1 MARPVKEGL
10 DYFPLDVDFAV
21 NDKTEA
27 IMGEFGPKGVLFM
40 IYLLSA
46 VYQNGYYLQWNK
58 LKQMQL
64 ANRIEGVSPE
74 LANQI
79 VNRLIAYGTFSEELF
94 DSAKVLTSQRI
105 QETYEDAT
113 KRRKSQ
119 KPTKYWINVDIN
131 ADSTG
136 VNDDINQQS
145 KVKESKVNKSKV
157 NKSKVNNYDDD
168 AGVTREQVIND
179 WTNLWGFPNG
189 IARPEIDE
197 WLEEFKPEVIAYAI
211 WIAGEHQIGSN
222 ACLKY
227 VRAIVAGWK
236 KRNITTLEQA
246 KKAAAN
252 HDDRMKSERKPSVYS
267 KPRRKEVTPK
277 WMQKGASQADSKS
290 NSSDDQQDDMSDEA
304 FLAFMNSQEEAK

>member
-27 IMGEFGPKGVLFM
+27 IMGEFGPKDVLFM

-64 ANRIEGVSPE
+64 ANRIAGVSPE

-94 DSAKVLTSQRI
+94 NSAKVLTSQRI

-131 ADSTG
+131 KDTSV
-136 VNDDINQQS
+136 VNVDINPQ
-145 KVKESKVNKSKV
+145 SKVNKSKS

-197 WLEEFKPEVIAYAI
+197 WLAELKPELVAYAI
-211 WIAGEHQIGSN
+211 QIAGEHDVQSRG
-222 ACLKY
+222 ALKY

-252 HDDRMKSERKPSVYS
+252 HDDRIKSERKPSGYS

-277 WMQKGASQADSKS
+277 WMQKGASQADSKP

>member
-94 DSAKVLTSQRI
+94 NSAKVLTSQRI

-131 ADSTG
+131 KDTSV
-136 VNDDINQQS
+136 VNVDINTQ
-145 KVKESKVNKSKV
+145 SKVNKSKS

-189 IARPEIDE
+189 VARPEIDE
-197 WLEEFKPEVIAYAI
+197 WLVALKPELVAYAI
-211 WIAGEHQIGSN
+211 QIAGEHDVQSRG
-222 ACLKY
+222 ALKY
-227 VRAIVAGWK
+227 LRAVIKGWQQRK
-236 KRNITTLEQA
+236 ITTLAQA
-246 KKAAAN
+246 KQAIADHDKRLAN
-252 HDDRMKSERKPSVYS
+252 ANKPGGYS
-267 KPRRKEVTPK
+267 KPRRKEIMPK
-277 WMQKGASQADSKS
+277 WAQSDASQADSKS

>member
-1 MARPVKEGL
+1 MARPIKEGL

-94 DSAKVLTSQRI
+94 NSAKVLTSQRI

-131 ADSTG
+131 KDTSV
-136 VNDDINQQS
+136 VNVDINTQS
-145 KVKESKVNKSKV
+145 KVKESKV

-189 IARPEIDE
+189 VARPEIDE
-197 WLEEFKPEVIAYAI
+197 WLAVLKPEFVAYAI
-211 WIAGEHQIGSN
+211 QIAGEHDVQSRG
-222 ACLKY
+222 ALKY
-227 VRAIVAGWK
+227 LRAVIKGWQQRK
-236 KRNITTLEQA
+236 ITTLAQA
-246 KKAAAN
+246 KQATADHDKRLAN
-252 HDDRMKSERKPSVYS
+252 ANKPGGYS
-267 KPRRKEVTPK
+267 KPRRKEITPK
-277 WMQKGASQADSKS
+277 WMQNGASQVDSKP
-290 NSSDDQQDDMSDEA
+290 NSSDNQQDDMSDEE
-304 FLAFMNSQEEAK
+304 FLALMNSQEEAK

>member
-94 DSAKVLTSQRI
+94 NSAKVLTSQRI

-131 ADSTG
+131 KDTSV
-136 VNDDINQQS
+136 VNVDINPQ
-145 KVKESKVNKSKV
+145 SKVNKSKS

-179 WTNLWGFPNG
+179 WTTLWGFPNG
-189 IARPEIDE
+189 VARPEIDE
-197 WLEEFKPEVIAYAI
+197 WLAVLKPELVAYAI
-211 WIAGEHQIGSN
+211 QIAGEHDVQSRG
-222 ACLKY
+222 ALKY
-227 VRAIVAGWK
+227 LRAVIKGWQQRK
-236 KRNITTLEQA
+236 ITTLAQA
-246 KKAAAN
+246 KQATADHDKRLAN
-252 HDDRMKSERKPSVYS
+252 ANKPGGYS
-267 KPRRKEVTPK
+267 KPRHKEIMPK
-277 WMQKGASQADSKS
+277 WAQSDASQADSKS

>member
-27 IMGEFGPKGVLFM
+27 IMGEFGSKGVLFM

-94 DSAKVLTSQRI
+94 NSAKVLTSQRI

-131 ADSTG
+131 KDTSV
-136 VNDDINQQS
+136 VNVDINPQ
-145 KVKESKVNKSKV
+145 SKVNKSKS

-211 WIAGEHQIGSN
+211 WVAGEHQIRSN

-252 HDDRMKSERKPSVYS
+252 HDDRIKSERKPSGYS

-290 NSSDDQQDDMSDEA
+290 SSSDDQQDDMSDEA

>member
-94 DSAKVLTSQRI
+94 NSAKVLTSQRI

-119 KPTKYWINVDIN
+119 KPTKYLINVDIN
-131 ADSTG
+131 KDTSV
-136 VNDDINQQS
+136 VNVDINTQ
-145 KVKESKVNKSKV
+145 SKVNKSKS

-211 WIAGEHQIGSN
+211 WVAGEHQIRSN

-252 HDDRMKSERKPSVYS
+252 HDDRMKSERKPSGYS

-277 WMQKGASQADSKS
+277 WMQKGASQADSKP
-290 NSSDDQQDDMSDEA
+290 NSSDNEQDDMSDEA

>member
-94 DSAKVLTSQRI
+94 NSAKVLTSQRI

-145 KVKESKVNKSKV
+145 KVKERKVNKSKA
-157 NKSKVNNYDDD
+157 NQNDPFSSENLNNLSNNTP
-168 AGVTREQVIND
+168 ARTRGDIFKDIEAEFGRGLSPIEMETVSSWFD
-179 WTNLWGFPNG
+179 KDNLDPDIVFLALREASLNQ
-189 IARPEIDE
+189 
-197 WLEEFKPEVIAYAI
+197 AYSI
-211 WIAGEHQIGSN
+211 
-222 ACLKY
+222 KY
-227 VRAIVAGWK
+227 MDRTLLNWQ
-236 KRNITTLEQA
+236 KRNLRTATEIEKYNEAYRQDKLGRESEPIAKQSGQNAVPHIPLFKLGEQQ
-246 KKAAAN
+246 N
-252 HDDRMKSERKPSVYS
+252 
-267 KPRRKEVTPK
+267 
-277 WMQKGASQADSKS
+277 
-290 NSSDDQQDDMSDEA
+290 
-304 FLAFMNSQEEAK
+304 

>member
-94 DSAKVLTSQRI
+94 NSAKVLTSQRI

-119 KPTKYWINVDIN
+119 KPTKYWINADINKDTSVVNVDIN
-131 ADSTG
+131 P
-136 VNDDINQQS
+136 QS
-145 KVKESKVNKSKV
+145 KVKESKV

-211 WIAGEHQIGSN
+211 WVAGEHQIGSN

-236 KRNITTLEQA
+236 KRNITTLDQA

-252 HDDRMKSERKPSVYS
+252 HDDRMKSERKPSGYS

-277 WMQKGASQADSKS
+277 WMQNGASQADSKP
-290 NSSDDQQDDMSDEA
+290 NSSDNQQDDMSDED
-304 FLAFMNSQEEAK
+304 FLALVNSQEEAK

>member
-94 DSAKVLTSQRI
+94 NSAKVLTSQRI

-119 KPTKYWINVDIN
+119 KPNKYWINVDIN
-131 ADSTG
+131 KDTSV
-136 VNDDINQQS
+136 VNVDINPQ
-145 KVKESKVNKSKV
+145 SKVNKSKS
-157 NKSKVNNYDDD
+157 NKNKVNNYDDD

-211 WIAGEHQIGSN
+211 WVAGEHQIGSN

-252 HDDRMKSERKPSVYS
+252 HDDRMKSERKPSGYS

-277 WMQKGASQADSKS
+277 WMQNGASQADSQP
-290 NSSDDQQDDMSDEA
+290 NSSDNQQEDMSDEA

>member
-94 DSAKVLTSQRI
+94 NSAKVLTSQRI

-131 ADSTG
+131 KDTSV
-136 VNDDINQQS
+136 VNVDINPQS
-145 KVKESKVNKSKV
+145 KVNESKVNKSKSNN
-157 NKSKVNNYDDD
+157 NKKNKTKPRDPRDRIQQEF
-168 AGVTREQVIND
+168 TEQVWSIYPKKRDFQKAYNAYYAAKVEGVSLETIVAKINEYKAYLKLHGTGEYYTKSLD
-179 WTNLWGFPNG
+179 NWLGGRGWM
-189 IARPEIDE
+189 DE
-197 WLEEFKPEVIAYAI
+197 YDMTPPTQPAAD
-211 WIAGEHQIGSN
+211 GSN
-222 ACLKY
+222 QTSKEAQTY
-227 VRAIVAGWK
+227 VR
-236 KRNITTLEQA
+236 N
-246 KKAAAN
+246 
-252 HDDRMKSERKPSVYS
+252 D
-267 KPRRKEVTPK
+267 
-277 WMQKGASQADSKS
+277 
-290 NSSDDQQDDMSDEA
+290 
-304 FLAFMNSQEEAK
+304 F

>member
-94 DSAKVLTSQRI
+94 NSAKVLTSQRI

-131 ADSTG
+131 KDTSV
-136 VNDDINQQS
+136 VNVDINTQ
-145 KVKESKVNKSKV
+145 SKVNKSKS
-157 NKSKVNNYDDD
+157 NKSK
-168 AGVTREQVIND
+168 
-179 WTNLWGFPNG
+179 
-189 IARPEIDE
+189 
-197 WLEEFKPEVIAYAI
+197 
-211 WIAGEHQIGSN
+211 
-222 ACLKY
+222 
-227 VRAIVAGWK
+227 
-236 KRNITTLEQA
+236 
-246 KKAAAN
+246 
-252 HDDRMKSERKPSVYS
+252 
-267 KPRRKEVTPK
+267 
-277 WMQKGASQADSKS
+277 
-290 NSSDDQQDDMSDEA
+290 
-304 FLAFMNSQEEAK
+304 

>member
-94 DSAKVLTSQRI
+94 NSAKVLTSQRI

-131 ADSTG
+131 KDTSV
-136 VNDDINQQS
+136 VNVNINPQ
-145 KVKESKVNKSKV
+145 SKVNKSKS

-211 WIAGEHQIGSN
+211 WVAGEHQIRSN

-252 HDDRMKSERKPSVYS
+252 HDDRIKSERKPSGYS

-277 WMQKGASQADSKS
+277 WMQKGASQADSKP
-290 NSSDDQQDDMSDEA
+290 NSSDNEQDDMSDEA

>member
-94 DSAKVLTSQRI
+94 NSAKVLTSQRI

-131 ADSTG
+131 KDTSV
-136 VNDDINQQS
+136 VNVNINPQ
-145 KVKESKVNKSKV
+145 SKVNKSKS

-189 IARPEIDE
+189 VARPEIDE
-197 WLEEFKPEVIAYAI
+197 WLAVLKPELVAYAI
-211 WIAGEHQIGSN
+211 QIAGEHDVQSRG
-222 ACLKY
+222 ALKY
-227 VRAIVAGWK
+227 LRAVIKGWQQRK
-236 KRNITTLEQA
+236 ITTLAQA
-246 KKAAAN
+246 KQATTDHDKRLAN
-252 HDDRMKSERKPSVYS
+252 ANKPGGYS
-267 KPRRKEVTPK
+267 KPHRKEIMPK
-277 WMQKGASQADSKS
+277 WAQNDASRADSKP

>member
-94 DSAKVLTSQRI
+94 NSAKVLTSQRI

-131 ADSTG
+131 KDTSV
-136 VNDDINQQS
+136 VNVDINTQ
-145 KVKESKVNKSKV
+145 SKVNKSKS

-197 WLEEFKPEVIAYAI
+197 WLAALKPELVAYAI
-211 WIAGEHQIGSN
+211 QIAGEHDVQSRG
-222 ACLKY
+222 ALKY
-227 VRAIVAGWK
+227 LRAVIKGWQQRK
-236 KRNITTLEQA
+236 ITTLAQA
-246 KKAAAN
+246 KQATADHDKRLAN
-252 HDDRMKSERKPSVYS
+252 ANKPGGYS
-267 KPRRKEVTPK
+267 KPRRKEIMPK
-277 WMQKGASQADSKS
+277 WAQSDASQADSKS

>member
-64 ANRIEGVSPE
+64 ANRIQGVSPE

-94 DSAKVLTSQRI
+94 NSAKVLTSQRI

-131 ADSTG
+131 KDTSV
-136 VNDDINQQS
+136 VNADINPQ
-145 KVKESKVNKSKV
+145 SKVNKSKS

-197 WLEEFKPEVIAYAI
+197 WLAALKPELVAYAI
-211 WIAGEHQIGSN
+211 RIAGEHDVQSHG
-222 ACLKY
+222 ALKY
-227 VRAIVAGWK
+227 LRAVIKGWQQRK
-236 KRNITTLEQA
+236 ITTLAQA
-246 KKAAAN
+246 KQATTDHDKRLAN
-252 HDDRMKSERKPSVYS
+252 ANKPGGYS
-267 KPRRKEVTPK
+267 KPHRKEIMPK
-277 WMQKGASQADSKS
+277 WAQSDASQADSKS

>member
-94 DSAKVLTSQRI
+94 NSAKVLTSQRI

-131 ADSTG
+131 KDTSV
-136 VNDDINQQS
+136 VNVDINPQ
-145 KVKESKVNKSKV
+145 SKVNKSKS

-211 WIAGEHQIGSN
+211 WVAGEHQIRSN

-252 HDDRMKSERKPSVYS
+252 HDDRIKSERKPSGYS

-277 WMQKGASQADSKS
+277 WMQKGSSQADSKS
-290 NSSDDQQDDMSDEA
+290 SSSDDQQDDMSDEA

>member
-94 DSAKVLTSQRI
+94 NSAKVLTSQRI

-131 ADSTG
+131 KDTSV
-136 VNDDINQQS
+136 VNVDINPQ
-145 KVKESKVNKSKV
+145 SKVNKSKS

-179 WTNLWGFPNG
+179 WANLWGFPNG

-197 WLEEFKPEVIAYAI
+197 WLAALKPELVAYAI
-211 WIAGEHQIGSN
+211 QIAGEHDVQSRG
-222 ACLKY
+222 ALKY
-227 VRAIVAGWK
+227 LRAVIKGWQQRK
-236 KRNITTLEQA
+236 ITTLAQA
-246 KKAAAN
+246 KQATADHDKRLAN
-252 HDDRMKSERKPSVYS
+252 ANKPSGYS
-267 KPRRKEVTPK
+267 KPHRKEIMPK
-277 WMQKGASQADSKS
+277 WAQSDASQADSKS
-290 NSSDDQQDDMSDEA
+290 NSNDDQQDDMSDEA

>member
-64 ANRIEGVSPE
+64 ANRIAGVSPE

-94 DSAKVLTSQRI
+94 NSAKVLTSQRI

-131 ADSTG
+131 KDTSV
-136 VNDDINQQS
+136 VNVDINPQ
-145 KVKESKVNKSKV
+145 SKVNKSKS

-197 WLEEFKPEVIAYAI
+197 WLAELKPELVAYAI
-211 WIAGEHQIGSN
+211 QIAGEHDVQSRG
-222 ACLKY
+222 ALKY

-252 HDDRMKSERKPSVYS
+252 HDDRIKSERKPSGYS

-277 WMQKGASQADSKS
+277 WMQKGASQADSKP

>member
-94 DSAKVLTSQRI
+94 NSAKVLTSQRI

-119 KPTKYWINVDIN
+119 KPTKYWINADIN
-131 ADSTG
+131 KDTSV
-136 VNDDINQQS
+136 VNVGINPQS
-145 KVKESKVNKSKV
+145 KVKESKV

-211 WIAGEHQIGSN
+211 WVAGEHQIGSN

-252 HDDRMKSERKPSVYS
+252 HDDRMKSERKPSGYS

-277 WMQKGASQADSKS
+277 WMQNGASQADSKP

>member
-94 DSAKVLTSQRI
+94 NSAKVLTSQRI

-119 KPTKYWINVDIN
+119 KPTKYWIDVDINKDTSVVNVDIN
-131 ADSTG
+131 P
-136 VNDDINQQS
+136 Q
-145 KVKESKVNKSKV
+145 SKVNKSKS

-211 WIAGEHQIGSN
+211 WVAGEHQIRSN

-252 HDDRMKSERKPSVYS
+252 HDDRIKSERKPSGYS

-290 NSSDDQQDDMSDEA
+290 SSSDDQQDDMSDEA

>member
-64 ANRIEGVSPE
+64 ANRIAGVSPE

-94 DSAKVLTSQRI
+94 NSDKVLTSQRI

-119 KPTKYWINVDIN
+119 KPTKYWVNVDIN
-131 ADSTG
+131 KDTSV
-136 VNDDINQQS
+136 VNVDINTQ
-145 KVKESKVNKSKV
+145 SKVNKSKS

-211 WIAGEHQIGSN
+211 WVAGEHQIGSN

-252 HDDRMKSERKPSVYS
+252 HDDRIKSERKPSGYS

-277 WMQKGASQADSKS
+277 WMQNGASQADSKP
-290 NSSDDQQDDMSDEA
+290 NSSDNQQDDMSDDD
-304 FLAFMNSQEEAK
+304 FLALMNSQEEAK

>member
-94 DSAKVLTSQRI
+94 NSAKVLTSQRI

-131 ADSTG
+131 KDTSV
-136 VNDDINQQS
+136 VNVNINPQ
-145 KVKESKVNKSKV
+145 SKVNKSKS

-189 IARPEIDE
+189 VARPEIDE

-211 WIAGEHQIGSN
+211 WVAGEHQIRSN

-252 HDDRMKSERKPSVYS
+252 HDDRIKSERKPSGYS

-277 WMQKGASQADSKS
+277 WMQNGASQADSKP
-290 NSSDDQQDDMSDEA
+290 NSSDNQQDDMSDED
-304 FLAFMNSQEEAK
+304 FLALVNSQEEAK

>member
-94 DSAKVLTSQRI
+94 NSAKVLTSQRI

-119 KPTKYWINVDIN
+119 KPTKYWINADINKDTSVVNVDIN
-131 ADSTG
+131 T
-136 VNDDINQQS
+136 Q
-145 KVKESKVNKSKV
+145 SKVNKSKS

-211 WIAGEHQIGSN
+211 WVAGEHQIGSN

-252 HDDRMKSERKPSVYS
+252 HDDRMKSERKPSGYS

>member
-94 DSAKVLTSQRI
+94 NSAKVLTSQRI

-119 KPTKYWINVDIN
+119 KPTKYWINADINKDTSVVNVDIN
-131 ADSTG
+131 T
-136 VNDDINQQS
+136 Q
-145 KVKESKVNKSKV
+145 SKVNKSKS

-211 WIAGEHQIGSN
+211 WVAGEHQIGSN

-252 HDDRMKSERKPSVYS
+252 HDDRMKSERKPSGYS

-277 WMQKGASQADSKS
+277 WMQNGASQADSKP
-290 NSSDDQQDDMSDEA
+290 NSSDNQQDDMSDED
-304 FLAFMNSQEEAK
+304 FLALVNSQEEAK

>member
-64 ANRIEGVSPE
+64 ANRIAGVSPE

-94 DSAKVLTSQRI
+94 NSDKVLTSQRI

-119 KPTKYWINVDIN
+119 KPTKYWVNVDIN
-131 ADSTG
+131 KDTSV
-136 VNDDINQQS
+136 VNVDINTQ
-145 KVKESKVNKSKV
+145 SKVNKSKS

-211 WIAGEHQIGSN
+211 WVAGEHQIGSN

-252 HDDRMKSERKPSVYS
+252 HDDRIKSERKPSGYS

-277 WMQKGASQADSKS
+277 WMQKGASKADSKPS
-290 NSSDDQQDDMSDEA
+290 SSDDQQDDMSDEA

>member
-94 DSAKVLTSQRI
+94 NSAKVLTSQRI

-131 ADSTG
+131 KDTSV
-136 VNDDINQQS
+136 VNVDINPQ
-145 KVKESKVNKSKV
+145 SKVNKSKA

-189 IARPEIDE
+189 VARPEIDE

-211 WIAGEHQIGSN
+211 WVAGEHQIRSN

-252 HDDRMKSERKPSVYS
+252 HDDRIKSERKPSGYS

-277 WMQKGASQADSKS
+277 WMQKGASKADSKPS
-290 NSSDDQQDDMSDEA
+290 SSDDQQDDMSDEA

>member
-94 DSAKVLTSQRI
+94 NSAKVLTSQRI

-131 ADSTG
+131 KDTSV
-136 VNDDINQQS
+136 VNVDINPQ
-145 KVKESKVNKSKV
+145 SKVNKSKS
-157 NKSKVNNYDDD
+157 NKNKVNNYDDD

-211 WIAGEHQIGSN
+211 WVAGEHQIGSN

-252 HDDRMKSERKPSVYS
+252 HDDRMKSERKPSGYS

-277 WMQKGASQADSKS
+277 WMQNGASQAASKS

>member
-94 DSAKVLTSQRI
+94 NSAKVLTSQRI

-131 ADSTG
+131 KDTSV
-136 VNDDINQQS
+136 VNVDINPQ
-145 KVKESKVNKSKV
+145 SKVNKSKS

-189 IARPEIDE
+189 VARPEIDE
-197 WLEEFKPEVIAYAI
+197 WLAALKPELVAYAI
-211 WIAGEHQIGSN
+211 QIAGEHDVQSRG
-222 ACLKY
+222 ALKY
-227 VRAIVAGWK
+227 LRAVIKGWQQRK
-236 KRNITTLEQA
+236 ITTLAQA
-246 KKAAAN
+246 QQATADHDKRLAN
-252 HDDRMKSERKPSVYS
+252 ANKPGGYS
-267 KPRRKEVTPK
+267 KPRRKEIMPK
-277 WMQKGASQADSKS
+277 WAQDGASQADSNPKS
-290 NSSDDQQDDMSDEA
+290 GKSLTDEQRKQ
-304 FLAFMNSQEEAK
+304 LAERVNKLVSKE

>member
-94 DSAKVLTSQRI
+94 NSAKVLTSQRI

-131 ADSTG
+131 KDTSV
-136 VNDDINQQS
+136 VNVDINPQ
-145 KVKESKVNKSKV
+145 SKVNKSKA

-189 IARPEIDE
+189 VARPEIDE

-211 WIAGEHQIGSN
+211 WVAGEHQIRSN

-252 HDDRMKSERKPSVYS
+252 HDDRIKSERKPSGYS

-277 WMQKGASQADSKS
+277 WMQKGASQADSKP
-290 NSSDDQQDDMSDEA
+290 NSSDNEQDDMSDEA

>member
-1 MARPVKEGL
+1 
-10 DYFPLDVDFAV
+10 
-21 NDKTEA
+21 
-27 IMGEFGPKGVLFM
+27 MGEFGPKGVLFM

-94 DSAKVLTSQRI
+94 NSAKVLTSQRI

-119 KPTKYWINVDIN
+119 KPNKYWINVDIN
-131 ADSTG
+131 KDTSV
-136 VNDDINQQS
+136 VNVDINPQ
-145 KVKESKVNKSKV
+145 SKVNKSKS
-157 NKSKVNNYDDD
+157 NKNKVNNYDDD

-211 WIAGEHQIGSN
+211 WVAGEHQIGSN

-246 KKAAAN
+246 K
-252 HDDRMKSERKPSVYS
+252 
-267 KPRRKEVTPK
+267 
-277 WMQKGASQADSKS
+277 GCC
-290 NSSDDQQDDMSDEA
+290 
-304 FLAFMNSQEEAK
+304 

>member
-94 DSAKVLTSQRI
+94 NSAKVLTSQRI

-131 ADSTG
+131 KDTSV
-136 VNDDINQQS
+136 VNVDINPQ
-145 KVKESKVNKSKV
+145 SKVNKSKS

-211 WIAGEHQIGSN
+211 WVAGEHQIKSN

-252 HDDRMKSERKPSVYS
+252 HDDRIKSERKPSGYS

-277 WMQKGASQADSKS
+277 WMQKGASQADSKP
-290 NSSDDQQDDMSDEA
+290 NSIDNQQDDMSDED
-304 FLAFMNSQEEAK
+304 FLALMNSQEEAK

>member
-94 DSAKVLTSQRI
+94 NSAKVLTSQRI

-131 ADSTG
+131 KDTSV
-136 VNDDINQQS
+136 VNVDINPQ
-145 KVKESKVNKSKV
+145 SKVNKSKS

-179 WTNLWGFPNG
+179 WTTLWGFPNG
-189 IARPEIDE
+189 VARPEIDE
-197 WLEEFKPEVIAYAI
+197 WLAVLKPELVAYAI
-211 WIAGEHQIGSN
+211 QIAGEHDVQSRG
-222 ACLKY
+222 ALKY
-227 VRAIVAGWK
+227 LRAVIKGWQQRK
-236 KRNITTLEQA
+236 ITTLAQA
-246 KKAAAN
+246 KQATADHDKRLAN
-252 HDDRMKSERKPSVYS
+252 ANKPGGYS
-267 KPRRKEVTPK
+267 KPHRKEIMPK
-277 WMQKGASQADSKS
+277 WAQSDASQADSKS